1 MPVMTRVERS
11 RRHTP
16 RDSRWAKRRL
26 RSTPDQ
32 LTLGAAGLADVPDGL
47 DWDAFCGR
55 YFSGTRRH
63 DLEAASTYEAYTHG
77 RRFEQQDGRPRGR
90 GERLR
95 GLPLS
100 TSGATR

>member
-1 MPVMTRVERS
+1 MPVTTSRVERS
-11 RRHTP
+11 RRHSP
-16 RDSRWAKRRL
+16 LDSRWATRRL

-32 LTLGAAGLADVPDGL
+32 LTLGAAGLADVPEGL

-77 RRFEQQDGRPRGR
+77 RRFEQQDQRRR
-90 GERLR
+90 RR
-95 GLPLS
+95 
-100 TSGATR
+100 TAGAEGAHM